1 MTLKTA
7 TSCRFLNQNILNP
20 IIYNFNSIRI
30 FIHDNSNICHIFG
43 IINITYTNIL
53 VKHTHFVF
61 FILYN
66 TLVNL

>member
-1 MTLKTA
+1 M
-7 TSCRFLNQNILNP
+7 
-20 IIYNFNSIRI
+20 IIVISVTYLELLT
-30 FIHDNSNICHIFG
+30 
-43 IINITYTNIL
+43 NITYTNIL